1 MLLHFPQMHPDLLPP
16 ALREGLPESVRFL
29 DPGLGKADSPLHL
42 RPEAAPFDP
51 RTARAL
57 LADTLRY
64 GESVANPRDI
74 LAQGLVQQL
83 EQAESHL
90 AEGSRSV
97 LAEVEQCVSTPTAPG
112 QQPAGAQD
120 NARRQAQMVLL
131 LAWNLEERLL
141 ELRGIEAGLRTAW
154 DRLGQ
159 SVTANGELADEE
171 TDYEAL
177 ALGRE
182 LSGQSLPDS
191 SSMAMPWRRLL
202 ESFAVLA
209 TDCDLCTSD
218 AEIGAALAEAGIPEA
233 PLDDIPGA
241 VRVFRAQAWRFVG
254 LDRLPGDRPWL
265 EAPLTLGLFA
275 PRTGAE

>member
-16 ALREGLPESVRFL
+16 AWRAALPESARFL
-29 DPGLGKADSPLHL
+29 DPGLGTTDSPLHL
-42 RPEAAPFDP
+42 RPLAAPFDP

-83 EQAESHL
+83 DQAEARL
-90 AEGSRSV
+90 AEGSRAV
-97 LAEVEQCVSTPTAPG
+97 LAEVQQCVAAPAG
-112 QQPAGAQD
+112 PARQPAGAQD

-141 ELRGIEAGLRTAW
+141 ELSGIEAGLRTAW

-159 SVTANGELADEE
+159 SVTAGEESADEE
-171 TDYEAL
+171 TDQEAQ

-182 LSGQSLPDS
+182 LSGMSLPEAS
-191 SSMAMPWRRLL
+191 SLSMPWRRLL
-202 ESFAVLA
+202 ESFAVFA
-209 TDCDLCTSD
+209 ADSALCTCD
-218 AEIGAALAEAGIPEA
+218 AEIGAALAEAGVPEA
-233 PLDDIPGA
+233 PLADMPGA
-241 VRVFRAQAWRFVG
+241 VRVFRAPAWKLMG

-265 EAPLTLGLFA
+265 DAPLTLGLFA
-275 PRTGAE
+275 PRSGAE